1 MATLGFGFATTSV
14 SAAAGYRRRSNCRWR
29 KPTILAVGWV
39 TKPNHFSYVLWSCL
53 ATCVWKFVVRRKDP
67 EGVFGPPQTGHLA
80 GLEFRRR
87 LERDAEARE
96 AFQRQVQ
103 EEKERRQTLRQVFLS
118 LSSSFCFYSLILAL
132 FIRFLLLFCISQS
145 RIEPDTPEELIE
157 YFLDTEAQEIEFEIA
172 RMRPRFLLYL

>member
-1 MATLGFGFATTSV
+1 M
-14 SAAAGYRRRSNCRWR
+14 
-29 KPTILAVGWV
+29 
-39 TKPNHFSYVLWSCL
+39 
-53 ATCVWKFVVRRKDP
+53 
-67 EGVFGPPQTGHLA
+67 FGPPQTGHLA